1 MRYSQVLYFV
11 KASLITGGAFFGVA
25 VVCFVVL
32 TVLLILYGDI
42 KSYEMDPEN
51 PDIMRGDKHDMDRAT
66 FDRYYLISKTI
77 AGICF
82 LNILTGMIMYLLW
95 RKQGTCRK
103 TRLLRRAYGK
113 CQLNMLRE
121 TPLSGCA
128 VWQLLFLRK

>member
-51 PDIMRGDKHDMDRAT
+51 PDIMRGDKHDMDT
-66 FDRYYLISKTI
+66 EPPLIDIT
-77 AGICF
+77 
-82 LNILTGMIMYLLW
+82 
-95 RKQGTCRK
+95 
-103 TRLLRRAYGK
+103 
-113 CQLNMLRE
+113 
-121 TPLSGCA
+121 
-128 VWQLLFLRK
+128 

>member
-95 RKQGTCRK
+95 RKQGT
-103 TRLLRRAYGK
+103 
-113 CQLNMLRE
+113 
-121 TPLSGCA
+121 
-128 VWQLLFLRK
+128 